1 MRFLSNFVCFCSRA
15 LTNGS
20 STASTDLIS
29 IDLAILVAMAYSG
42 IVGLLSIMLRI
53 KLKSFS
59 LLIIGVTNDVG
70 K

>member
-42 IVGLLSIMLRI
+42 IVGLFNNVSRI
-53 KLKSFS
+53 KEKSFS
-59 LLIIGVTNDVG
+59 LVIIGETNKTG